1 MNLTQFESQI
11 RPEVPGCPDA
21 VIWDA
26 IVHACRQFAED
37 SGLLRDSLS
46 VTSVAGT
53 QNYTLTPSSASNEV
67 FAIYAVRTTSR
78 VLTPLAEAPENRLT
92 RSGTNSAYYTYNGGQ
107 LQILPTPE
115 DAVAYTVEAM
125 VRPIYQTSTTVD
137 DRFGAY
143 VDLISHWAKFKLM
156 SMSAQPWTDVQGAL
170 FNKQRYDSLSSDAK
184 WYGWRANTRATI
196 SVAQRPF
203 A

>member
-1 MNLTQFESQI
+1 
-11 RPEVPGCPDA
+11 
-21 VIWDA
+21 
-26 IVHACRQFAED
+26 
-37 SGLLRDSLS
+37 
-46 VTSVAGT
+46 
-53 QNYTLTPSSASNEV
+53 
-67 FAIYAVRTTSR
+67 
-78 VLTPLAEAPENRLT
+78 
-92 RSGTNSAYYTYNGGQ
+92 
-107 LQILPTPE
+107 
-115 DAVAYTVEAM
+115 M

-170 FNKQRYDSLSSDAK
+170 FNKQRYDALAADAK
-184 WYGWRANTRATI
+184 WAGWRANTRATV